1 MNLNRN
7 AGVHQVNAA
16 LWGVSP
22 GFDSSDAGFTFS
34 SDRAGMHAV
43 YQWSNPNVTRYAR
56 RRFLAVAKWYT
67 WNFAEDLQGDG
78 VHMFGNVELKNYWT
92 VFASVG
98 LFRSAQDDRAT
109 RGGPSMLRPSSHNGS
124 IGIES
129 DSRKAVSVGFN
140 INRSGEETGAWSRGL
155 GLNVRYRP
163 ASSLEISAG
172 PNFDRTH
179 DLAQYVDTFV
189 DPVAADTYGSRYVF
203 STLDQKEFSLQTR
216 VNYVMSPKMS
226 LQVYMQPLVSVGQY
240 TGFKQ
245 FARPRTFDFIPL
257 DSPPGSLTYDQA
269 TKTYTAVP
277 ADGGAP
283 FQFSDPDFNFK
294 SLRLNAIFRWEWHP
308 GSALYVVWTEQ
319 RQDESYPGQFQLG
332 RDLGSTF
339 SAPANDV
346 LMFKIAY
353 WFQR

>member
-78 VHMFGNVELKNYWT
+78 VHMFGNVELKNYWS

-109 RGGPSMLRPSSHNGS
+109 RGGPSMLRPSSHNES
-124 IGIES
+124 IGIDS

-140 INRSGEETGAWSRGL
+140 INRSGEETGGWSR
-155 GLNVRYRP
+155 
-163 ASSLEISAG
+163 
-172 PNFDRTH
+172 
-179 DLAQYVDTFV
+179 
-189 DPVAADTYGSRYVF
+189 
-203 STLDQKEFSLQTR
+203 
-216 VNYVMSPKMS
+216 
-226 LQVYMQPLVSVGQY
+226 
-240 TGFKQ
+240 
-245 FARPRTFDFIPL
+245 
-257 DSPPGSLTYDQA
+257 
-269 TKTYTAVP
+269 
-277 ADGGAP
+277 
-283 FQFSDPDFNFK
+283 
-294 SLRLNAIFRWEWHP
+294 
-308 GSALYVVWTEQ
+308 VW
-319 RQDESYPGQFQLG
+319 G
-332 RDLGSTF
+332 
-339 SAPANDV
+339 
-346 LMFKIAY
+346 
-353 WFQR
+353 